1 MFPTFSPIKK
11 YTISFERVE
20 KLHDS
25 LSPIDT
31 GIHIKMEEDDLL
43 NQMKAIYTSDQQQ
56 NVDYLIHCLRTKSAL
71 GPALFDILRFLSSE
85 VLSVL
90 KEKPDSMSLFLLRL
104 IQCVDAVMH
113 NEEYSNETLVPLLSC
128 FHS

>member
-11 YTISFERVE
+11 YTVSFERVE

-25 LSPIDT
+25 LSPIVS

-43 NQMKAIYTSDQQQ
+43 NQIKAIYKSDQQQ

-71 GPALFDILRFLSSE
+71 GPALSDILLFLSSE

-104 IQCVDAVMH
+104 IQCMDAVMH

>member
-1 MFPTFSPIKK
+1 
-11 YTISFERVE
+11 
-20 KLHDS
+20 
-25 LSPIDT
+25 
-31 GIHIKMEEDDLL
+31 MEEDDLL
-43 NQMKAIYTSDQQQ
+43 NQIKAIYTSDQQQ
-56 NVDYLIHCLRTKSAL
+56 NMDYLIHCLRTKSAL

-90 KEKPDSMSLFLLRL
+90 KEKPDSLSLFLFRL

>member
-11 YTISFERVE
+11 YTISFEQVE

-25 LSPIDT
+25 LSPIDS

-56 NVDYLIHCLRTKSAL
+56 NMDYLIHCLRTKSAL

-104 IQCVDAVMH
+104 IQCMDAVMH
-113 NEEYSNETLVPLLSC
+113 NEEYSNETLVPLLSY